1 VELINV
7 KDQYEPGNWD
17 WVLMNGS
24 GNDVNDKCD
33 CDVCGDVI
41 NEIISSDATAGELS
55 NLVSQIK
62 KMEI

>member
-17 WVLMNGS
+17 WVLMYGS
-24 GNDVNDKCD
+24 CNDVNDKCD